1 MGSAWIKMGGGTEG
15 FKENPEFELRS
26 LGGGEYLSTYMS
38 QAQCLALEY
47 KNE

>member
-1 MGSAWIKMGGGTEG
+1 MGSTWIKIYGGTEG
-15 FKENPEFELRS
+15 LKENPEFELRS
-26 LGGGEYLSTYMS
+26 LEGGEYLSTYMS

>member
-1 MGSAWIKMGGGTEG
+1 MGSAWVRVYGRIKA
-15 FKENPEFELRS
+15 FKENSEFELRS
-26 LGGGEYLSTYMS
+26 LGGGEYLSTYLS

>member
-1 MGSAWIKMGGGTEG
+1 MGSAWVRAYGGTEG
-15 FKENPEFELRS
+15 FKENPESELRS
-26 LGGGEYLSTYMS
+26 LGGGEYLSTYLS